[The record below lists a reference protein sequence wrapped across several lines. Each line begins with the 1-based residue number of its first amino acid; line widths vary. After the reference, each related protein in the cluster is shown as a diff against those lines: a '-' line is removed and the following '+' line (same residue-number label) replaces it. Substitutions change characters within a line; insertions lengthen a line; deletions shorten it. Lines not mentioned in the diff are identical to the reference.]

1 MIIWII
7 HLNLLKNNIFS
18 YFSSTESIMFKV
30 SNISHIK
37 EDDLFII
44 ISYKN
49 DKNNIYI
56 PLSVLNHL
64 NEHDKFIEEINK
76 NDDNNSDP
84 KLGIKY
90 LY

>member
-44 ISYKN
+44 I
-49 DKNNIYI
+49 
-56 PLSVLNHL
+56 
-64 NEHDKFIEEINK
+64 
-76 NDDNNSDP
+76 
-84 KLGIKY
+84 
-90 LY
+90 